1 MANPSQG
8 DLHISQPLT
17 NLSVAWMQ
25 EETEF
30 VASRVFP
37 NVPVQQQF
45 NRYYVYERS
54 DWIRPEAQKRG
65 PGAESAGSGWRL
77 SDDTYMADVWAVHKD
92 NSDQDYANADTI
104 FNLDSEATAWVSLQ
118 MRLRQEAEFVSTY
131 MTTDVWDGDQTG
143 VAAVPGADE
152 FIQWDLDDS
161 TPIADIKAQI
171 MTIRRRTG
179 GFKPNTLILGP
190 EVYDVLTEHPTI
202 LGRIQYAERAIVTE
216 DLLAALFGIPRVMVP
231 FPVADAAKEGLTED
245 IDFTFGKSALLV
257 YAAPRPGI
265 RTPSAGYTFTW
276 TGYIGASNMGTRIKR
291 FRMEENASWRIEGET
306 AFDMKVVDTGAAVF
320 FDQAVS

>member
-1 MANPSQG
+1 MANPTQG
-8 DLHISQPLT
+8 DLHISVPLT

-25 EETEF
+25 DENQF

-45 NRYYVYERS
+45 NRYYIYERS

-77 SDDTYMADVWAVHKD
+77 SNDTYMADVWAVHKD
-92 NSDQDYANADTI
+92 NSDQDYANADSV
-104 FNLDSEATAWVSLQ
+104 FNLDQEATAWVSLQ

-131 MTTDVWDGDQTG
+131 MQPSVWDTDQTG
-143 VAAVPGADE
+143 VNTLPSTNE
-152 FIQWDLDDS
+152 FTQWDLDDS
-161 TPIADIKAQI
+161 TPIQD
-171 MTIRRRTG
+171 IRRQIIAIRKRTG
-179 GFKPNTLILGP
+179 GFAPNTLILGP
-190 EVYDVLTEHPTI
+190 EVYDILVDHPTI
-202 LGRIQYAERAIVTE
+202 LSRIQYSERAIVSQ
-216 DLLAALFGIPRVMVP
+216 DLLASLFGIDRVMVP
-231 FPVADAAKEGLTED
+231 FPVVDAAKEGLTES
-245 IDFTFGKSALLV
+245 IDFSFGKSALLA

-265 RTPSAGYTFTW
+265 RTPSAGYSFTW
-276 TGYIGASNMGTRIKR
+276 TGYIGASALGTRMKR

-320 FDQAVS
+320 FDSAVS